1 MAKLKL
7 DTDIVPDVSVLAIS
21 SHVNDYRLCWALNNS
36 MGIGMVRRRQGPG
49 RQGQAPQERLIAFDH
64 FDEPSQTHISLVGNH
79 TPQGLLMPEH
89 RNADFFLLL
98 DHECTLDPK
107 EALALVRQ
115 AEFVLM
121 AYLVEITH
129 LKDAYKLLQ

>member
-7 DTDIVPDVSVLAIS
+7 DTDIVPEVSVLAIS

-36 MGIGMVRRRQGPG
+36 MGIGMVRRRQDPG
-49 RQGQAPQERLIAFDH
+49 RQGRAQEERPSAFDH
-64 FDEPSQTHISLVGNH
+64 FDEPSQTHITLVGNH
-79 TPQGLLMPEH
+79 TPQGLLLPEH

-107 EALALVRQ
+107 EALAMVRQ

-121 AYLVEITH
+121 AYPLEINH